1 MADGLKI
8 DIDTQKL
15 LNSLDDF
22 EQRLRYGLLMYASTE
37 AENLEAEMKAK
48 RPWTDRSGDAK
59 KYLTARASLP
69 SKNEIEI
76 KLAHGVRYGIWLE
89 LANEKK
95 YAIVAPT
102 AKLRGPGVIEG
113 LKGIMNSI

>member
-1 MADGLKI
+1 M
-8 DIDTQKL
+8 
-15 LNSLDDF
+15 
-22 EQRLRYGLLMYASTE
+22 
-37 AENLEAEMKAK
+37 
-48 RPWTDRSGDAK
+48 
-59 KYLTARASLP
+59 P